1 MRPLA
6 ARRVGL
12 LYPAPVLRPFR
23 VIACLAAAAT
33 LGGSGCFAGYQ
44 LVRYE
49 NALGDVRTVAIEA
62 LENRSFEPG
71 ADAIVSDAI
80 VSEFLRRG
88 ALELVDDK
96 AAADLVI
103 GGVVEEVA
111 VQSRTFSSI
120 QFALEYAVTVRLQ
133 LDVRRRDG
141 TEVDLDDRTMQESD
155 LYFAS
160 ADVEAMRKSREE
172 AVRRVAAILAGRLH
186 DGLFERA
193 VP

>member
-1 MRPLA
+1 MDRVRRAVA
-6 ARRVGL
+6 AFALV
-12 LYPAPVLRPFR
+12 
-23 VIACLAAAAT
+23 AASLT
-33 LGGSGCFAGYQ
+33 GPGCFAGYE
-44 LVRYE
+44 LVRYQ
-49 NALGDVRTVAIEA
+49 NALGDVKTVAIEA
-62 LENRSFEPG
+62 LENKSFEPG
-71 ADAIVSDAI
+71 ADAILSDAI

-88 ALELVDDK
+88 ALELVDDE

-103 GGVVEEVA
+103 GGVVEEVV

-120 QFALEYAVTVRLQ
+120 QFALEYAVTVRLK

-141 TEVDLDDRTMQESD
+141 SEVDLDERVMQESD

-160 ADVEAMRKSREE
+160 ADVEAMRKNREE
-172 AVRRVAAILAGRLH
+172 AVRRVGVVLAGRLH

>member
-1 MRPLA
+1 VDRVRAVVALA
-6 ARRVGL
+6 LV
-12 LYPAPVLRPFR
+12 
-23 VIACLAAAAT
+23 AAS
-33 LGGSGCFAGYQ
+33 LSGSGCFAGYE
-44 LVRYE
+44 LVRYQ
-49 NALGDVRTVAIEA
+49 NALGDVKTVAIEA
-62 LENRSFEPG
+62 LENKSFEPG
-71 ADAIVSDAI
+71 ADAILSDAI

-88 ALELVDDK
+88 ALELVDDE

-103 GGVVEEVA
+103 GGVVEEVV

-120 QFALEYAVTVRLQ
+120 QFALEYAVTVRLK

-141 TEVDLDDRTMQESD
+141 SEVDLDERVMQESD

-160 ADVEAMRKSREE
+160 ADVEAMRKNREE
-172 AVRRVAAILAGRLH
+172 AVRRVGVVLAGRLH

>member
-1 MRPLA
+1 VERSWRALGCLLLA
-6 ARRVGL
+6 AWLG
-12 LYPAPVLRPFR
+12 PA
-23 VIACLAAAAT
+23 
-33 LGGSGCFAGYQ
+33 GCFAGYEV
-44 LVRYE
+44 VRYQ
-49 NALGDVRTVAIEA
+49 NALGDVKTVAIEA
-62 LENRSFEPG
+62 LANRSFEPG
-71 ADAIVSDAI
+71 AEAILSDAI

-103 GGVVEEVA
+103 GGSVEDVEI
-111 VQSRTFSSI
+111 QSRTFSSI
-120 QFALEYAVTVRLQ
+120 QFALEYAVTVRVK

-141 TEVDLDDRTMQESD
+141 SEVELDERTLQESD

-160 ADVEAMRKSREE
+160 ADVEAMRKNREE
-172 AVRRVAAILAGRLH
+172 AVRRVATILAGRLH